1 MRIDR
6 RNSLDSF
13 ALKFLFI
20 IIIISLFQRIYLL
33 VLFISINRK
42 IWKF

>member
-20 IIIISLFQRIYLL
+20 IIIFLFQRIYLL

-42 IWKF
+42 I

>member
-20 IIIISLFQRIYLL
+20 IIIFLFQRIYLL

>member
-13 ALKFLFI
+13 ALKFLF

-42 IWKF
+42 I